1 MKKFFVIVTVSLF
14 LSAVCAPI
22 FSLSAQEPQKKEC
35 SKEVKCC
42 DKKAA
47 DAKGCT
53 QAEKKACAEADKK
66 AADKK
71 DTKKADK
78 KKK

>member
-14 LSAVCAPI
+14 LGALCAPVYTVM
-22 FSLSAQEPQKKEC
+22 AQQPKKEVQT
-35 SKEVKCC
+35 SCC
-42 DKKAA
+42 KKDA

-53 QAEKKACAEADKK
+53 EAQKKACAEADKK
-66 AADKK
+66 TDTKK
-71 DTKKADK
+71 DTKKTDK